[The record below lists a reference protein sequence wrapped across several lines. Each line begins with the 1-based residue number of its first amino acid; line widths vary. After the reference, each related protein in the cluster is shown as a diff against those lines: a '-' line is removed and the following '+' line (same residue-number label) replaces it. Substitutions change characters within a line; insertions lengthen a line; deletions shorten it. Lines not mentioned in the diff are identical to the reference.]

1 VTMVQLMRSRS
12 MSPSP
17 TPRGAG
23 SRRYSAVKLP
33 ENLAPKVK
41 GGKIRPSCQCHSEVI
56 MGAVGRGR
64 KISRDNSPCNY
75 EAVETL
81 LSRFNQNLDE
91 FRQSVNRRLDANE
104 SLLRKCCLAMQRS
117 DSLISD
123 RPALLPDEDNLLDMM
138 SHSALLSRR
147 ISVERSMGN
156 NIGDNSPG
164 SRRARTSCDRS
175 GSVSSPA
182 PIMGAMPN
190 DPLAAACMCH
200 TTGLVNISSHE
211 QSAPQPHNQ
220 KRHSVGRQSDF
231 DESAVS
237 DNYIPEEELA
247 NMLDP
252 DAFTLPPM
260 PRGVLHP
267 DMRLRVS
274 WDFFMLAMLAYVC
287 VSVPLVICFV
297 EEQSTPHAVFDLI
310 VDALFILDIVLNFRT
325 AFFTKARTLCTDLQ
339 QISVRYYRSWFLP
352 DVVSSIPVQMIFMI
366 EPSASQFIALKLVR
380 LIKIGRLSRVG
391 RIKALRDLQY
401 NGVLHPAA
409 FQLVKLL
416 VLYFFVLHM
425 VACFYWYVA
434 VNSLG
439 PEQHGPDCDDFTK
452 DQGRIAAWS
461 MCAAVTSSGLGRQYS
476 RAFFTAVLIMVG
488 GDTFPTTPSEE
499 VFTATAMLI
508 GIFTNSVII
517 GSCASLLGSMGK
529 QAAVKQD
536 HFDRINSSL
545 SYNKVSTRVK
555 MRVRAFI
562 EYLYGSGNMNSED
575 LYRFLPQSLR
585 TALEMEMKKPLI
597 SAVGIFKDVGPACT
611 VAIVHALQQVFM
623 PPREYIVVQGQF
635 GYCMYFIS
643 RGVVQVTVVR
653 DDVEQPLGQ
662 LTDGS
667 HFGEGALVGDHHR
680 NANVLTLSHCEMEK
694 LDQASFEA
702 ICERHEELAL
712 VLQQRV
718 QERAEASARKAAE
731 RRAKK
736 VAERE
741 EEKRKAQE
749 PVRGKWKM
757 AVRKLRDSVEA
768 TGAPPGSVHADG
780 GSNRSERARN
790 STGSTSHRRSKS
802 MSEGL
807 QRCESKA
814 GGDVLSRMRKTM
826 KMSRPSIALVSPE
839 ANYSVPAPAP
849 APAPSSTAIFAES
862 ARSP

>member
-1 VTMVQLMRSRS
+1 
-12 MSPSP
+12 
-17 TPRGAG
+17 
-23 SRRYSAVKLP
+23 
-33 ENLAPKVK
+33 
-41 GGKIRPSCQCHSEVI
+41 
-56 MGAVGRGR
+56 
-64 KISRDNSPCNY
+64 
-75 EAVETL
+75 
-81 LSRFNQNLDE
+81 
-91 FRQSVNRRLDANE
+91 
-104 SLLRKCCLAMQRS
+104 
-117 DSLISD
+117 
-123 RPALLPDEDNLLDMM
+123 
-138 SHSALLSRR
+138 
-147 ISVERSMGN
+147 
-156 NIGDNSPG
+156 
-164 SRRARTSCDRS
+164 
-175 GSVSSPA
+175 
-182 PIMGAMPN
+182 
-190 DPLAAACMCH
+190 
-200 TTGLVNISSHE
+200 
-211 QSAPQPHNQ
+211 
-220 KRHSVGRQSDF
+220 
-231 DESAVS
+231 
-237 DNYIPEEELA
+237 
-247 NMLDP
+247 
-252 DAFTLPPM
+252 
-260 PRGVLHP
+260 
-267 DMRLRVS
+267 
-274 WDFFMLAMLAYVC
+274 
-287 VSVPLVICFV
+287 
-297 EEQSTPHAVFDLI
+297 
-310 VDALFILDIVLNFRT
+310 
-325 AFFTKARTLCTDLQ
+325 
-339 QISVRYYRSWFLP
+339 
-352 DVVSSIPVQMIFMI
+352 MI

-476 RAFFTAVLIMVG
+476 RAFFTAVLSESRLGVVTLHSNRPSLEACESDSCVPPPAVMVG

-757 AVRKLRDSVEA
+757 VRAQTTPAICMNMRRASCAVEICWSSYTPSRCPLC
-768 TGAPPGSVHADG
+768 TGGPQAPRLGRG
-780 GSNRSERARN
+780 NRRAARVCAC
-790 STGSTSHRRSKS
+790 RRR
-802 MSEGL
+802 
-807 QRCESKA
+807 QQ
-814 GGDVLSRMRKTM
+814 
-826 KMSRPSIALVSPE
+826 
-839 ANYSVPAPAP
+839 
-849 APAPSSTAIFAES
+849 
-862 ARSP
+862 